1 METGEP
7 MREGKDRDRDEKRPE
22 PDRRKR
28 PKAGKRPGGWSRD
41 AELKRSINA
50 AVQDNDLDAEL

>member
-7 MREGKDRDRDEKRPE
+7 RREGEDRERDERRPD

-28 PKAGKRPGGWSRD
+28 PKAGNRPGGWSGD
-41 AELKRSINA
+41 AELRRSINA
-50 AVQDNDLDAEL
+50 AVQDNDADAEH

>member
-7 MREGKDRDRDEKRPE
+7 MREGEDRERDEKRPE

-28 PKAGKRPGGWSRD
+28 SKAGKRPGGWSRD
-41 AELKRSINA
+41 AELRRSINA
-50 AVQDNDLDAEL
+50 AVQENDVDAEH